1 VASASGGARLRR
13 SWPQRLLIGFN
24 VVLIVACLSG
34 AGGLA
39 YLYQRFGDLPRIDFS
54 DGTLEKPPED
64 PGEPQN
70 FLLVGSDDRTNL
82 DDAEHFG
89 TAEKTGE
96 SKSDTIMLVRVDPQR
111 ETAAMLSFPRDL
123 YVEIAGTGERNRIN
137 TAFTAGGGEG
147 AQRLIDTIKLNFN
160 IPVHHYA
167 EVDFEGFRR
176 VVDGVGGIKVYL
188 PNPVRDYGCEDG
200 PCRNLS
206 GLDISQ
212 TGCVEL
218 DGTQALSYV
227 RSRHFQEQIN
237 GRWRS
242 DPTGDLGRTQRQQ
255 DFVRRALHKALSE
268 DLLNPIRLNRL
279 VDVAVD
285 TVAVDRGLG
294 VDDIVDLGERF
305 RDLSPEALQQYTLNQ
320 FVENT
325 TTPAGAAV
333 LELQDGPEVEAIF
346 DVFRGNPADS
356 DQPVSPSSVAVQV
369 LNGSGRA
376 GEARTATDS
385 LSTAGFQTRPPG
397 DQPNNTS
404 QTTILYASGQE
415 AKADL
420 ISRYLVASD
429 PVLRETSS
437 LQAADVVLVTG
448 SDFRGI
454 REEPRPADAGS
465 STTTSSS
472 TTSTTAPQ
480 LSDDELYKSFLTTV
494 ARNQCQN

>member
-39 YLYQRFGDLPRIDFS
+39 YLYQRFGDLPRIDFG
-54 DGTLEKPPED
+54 DGVLEKPPED

-70 FLLVGSDDRTNL
+70 FLLVGSDDRANL
-82 DDAEHFG
+82 DDPEAFG
-89 TAEKTGE
+89 TTDETGE
-96 SKSDTIMLVRVDPQR
+96 SKSDTIMLVRVDPQE

-123 YVEIAGTGERNRIN
+123 WVEIAGTGEESRIN
-137 TAFTAGGGEG
+137 TAFSAGGREG
-147 AQRLIDTIKLNFN
+147 ARRLIDTIKLNFN

-176 VVDGVGGIKVYL
+176 VVDAVGGIKVYL

-206 GLDISQ
+206 GLDIRE
-212 TGCVEL
+212 TGCIEL
-218 DGTQALSYV
+218 DGQQALSYV

-268 DLLNPIRLNRL
+268 DLLNPVRLNRL
-279 VDVAVD
+279 VNVAID
-285 TVAVDRGLG
+285 TVVVDKGLG

-305 RDLSPEALQQYTLNQ
+305 RDLSPDRLQQYTLNQ

-325 TTPAGAAV
+325 TTSAGASV
-333 LELQDGPEVEAIF
+333 LELQDGPEVQAIF

-356 DQPVSPSSVAVQV
+356 DRPVAPSSVTLQV
-369 LNGSGRA
+369 LNGSGQP
-376 GEARTATDS
+376 GQARSTTDS
-385 LSTAGFQTRPPG
+385 LSETGFQTRPPG
-397 DQPNNTS
+397 DSSNTAT
-404 QTTILYASGQE
+404 TTILYASGQD

-420 ISRYLVASD
+420 VARYLVTSD
-429 PVLRETSS
+429 PVLRETSG
-437 LQAADVVLVTG
+437 LEAADVVLVTG
-448 SDFRGI
+448 ADFRGI
-454 REEPRPADAGS
+454 REEPRPPDGS
-465 STTTSSS
+465 SASPTTSSS
-472 TTSTTAPQ
+472 TTTTAPE
-480 LSDDELYKSFLTTV
+480 LSEGELYASFLDAV